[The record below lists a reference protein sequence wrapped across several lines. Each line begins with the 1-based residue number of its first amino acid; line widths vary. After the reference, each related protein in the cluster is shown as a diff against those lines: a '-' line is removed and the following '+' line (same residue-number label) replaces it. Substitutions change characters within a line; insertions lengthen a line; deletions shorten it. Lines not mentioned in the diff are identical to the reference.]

1 MLQAARLESGIGGP
15 TGHAAGDGSSLPP
28 GPRTPAPVQTMR
40 MIRDPVGYLRELNEE
55 FGEAVTLHMVGFGT
69 TVFFTSPDA
78 VRQIFSLGAALP
90 IGPVADVI
98 RDIVGEHSPTQ
109 FDGPD
114 HRRIRKLL
122 APLFGGE
129 ALDSYLP
136 VLSDCTGREVSRWS
150 PGETIVLREALE
162 RITLDQIVQV
172 TFGFESEHE
181 RDRMSEAVDQV
192 RAGMQLASMG
202 PWVKRDLGR
211 LSPWGRFLRHR
222 RRLDELI
229 FEQIDARRREGPRGG
244 DMLSGL
250 LRGEGEVDEAPFTR
264 DELRDQLKSLVMGGH
279 ETVATT
285 VSWATGLLLHHREHL
300 EPVLAEAEAGEGRLT
315 EALIQEAMRLCPPIV
330 AMGRYTLTPT
340 EIGGWPLPAG
350 IRVWIP
356 VSLIHHD
363 PQSYEDPLSF
373 KPERFLDSKPTR
385 GTWVSFGGGPHHCIG
400 AGFARHQTR
409 ILLQELLLSAE
420 LRPAEDELERA
431 RAENVISV
439 PARGMQVVFEG
450 RRE

>member
-1 MLQAARLESGIGGP
+1 MVQVASFESGIGAG
-15 TGHAAGDGSSLPP
+15 TGRAAGHGSGLPP

-40 MIRDPVGYLRELNEE
+40 MVRDPVGYLRELNEE

-109 FDGPD
+109 VDGPD

-122 APLFGGE
+122 APLFAGE
-129 ALDSYLP
+129 ALDGYLP
-136 VLSDCTGREVSRWS
+136 VISNCTSREVRRWS

-172 TFGFESEHE
+172 TFGFESEGD

-211 LSPWGRFLRHR
+211 LSPWGRFLRNR

-229 FEQIDARRREGPRGG
+229 LEQIDERRREGPTGE

-250 LRGEGEVDEAPFTR
+250 LRSEEEVDEAPFTR

-285 VSWATGLLLHHREHL
+285 VTWATGLLLHHREHL
-300 EPVLAEAEAGEGRLT
+300 EPILEEARAGEGRLT
-315 EALIQEAMRLCPPIV
+315 EALILESMRLCPPIV
-330 AMGRYTLTPT
+330 AMGRYTLKPT
-340 EIGGWPLPAG
+340 EIGGWLLPAG

-373 KPERFLDSKPTR
+373 KPDRFLDRKPTR
-385 GTWVSFGGGPHHCIG
+385 GTWVSFGGGPHHCVG
-400 AGFARHQTR
+400 AGFARHQSR
-409 ILLQELLLSAE
+409 ILLQELLLAAK
-420 LRPAEDELERA
+420 LRPADYELERA

-439 PARGMQVVFEG
+439 PARGMRVIYEG
-450 RRE
+450 GRE